1 MLNLQQ
7 ISQTKK
13 LYEIKMWDGK
23 ILTLKMPS
31 QRLLQDLMGL
41 QAEMEDPMQVIDTLY
56 KFLTDILNLN
66 TQGIKYTAEQVAEEL
81 DLPTAVLVIQDYMTN
96 TTKIL
101 GE

>member
-7 ISQTKK
+7 ISKTKK
-13 LYEIKMWDGK
+13 LYEIKMWDGEV
-23 ILTLKMPS
+23 LTLKMPS

-41 QAEMEDPMQVIDTLY
+41 QAEMDDPMQVIGTFYQL
-56 KFLTDILNLN
+56 LTDILNLN
-66 TQGIKYTAEQVAEEL
+66 AQGIKYTVEQVSDEL

>member
-7 ISQTKK
+7 ISKTKK
-13 LYEIKMWDGK
+13 LYEIKMWDGEV
-23 ILTLKMPS
+23 LTLKMPS

-41 QAEMEDPMQVIDTLY
+41 QAEMDDPMQVIGTLY
-56 KFLTDILNLN
+56 QLLTDILNLN
-66 TQGIKYTAEQVAEEL
+66 TQGIKYAVEQLSDEL